1 MDKKALSKFVARC
14 HRKHGNAKTA
24 QLLDNIKD
32 LGFKYATISAT
43 TIAVEDVVIPPAK
56 KVILAKAEEAV
67 GEIDSFYNRGLMT
80 DEEKY
85 KKVIEIWS
93 DTTEKVKNAMMDCLS
108 KHNPIYMMVRSGA
121 RGNIDQMR
129 QIGGMRG
136 LMADPS
142 GRILPLPI
150 KANLRE
156 GLTVLEFFISTHG
169 ARKGLADTALRTAD
183 SGYLTRRLVDVAQDV
198 IIREYDCGTN
208 NYILTSAVQE
218 EQMGEFEGNVIV
230 PLFDRVVGRIAA
242 LDITHPE
249 TGEILITKGTFIDE
263 DKFELITAAKITQV
277 PIRSILSCRCKHGIC
292 QVCYGRNL
300 ATGRLVE
307 IGETVGIIAA
317 QSIGEPGTQLTLR
330 TFHLGGTAVAD
341 IIQGLPRVEELF
353 EARKPRV
360 HAIITE
366 IDGVVR
372 LSDEKGMKR
381 IEVQS
386 ASGDAKTYY
395 APFNARLKVKNGEF
409 IQAGAL
415 LTEGPTNPHDILRIK
430 GVDDVQNY
438 LVEEVQFVY
447 RQQGVDI
454 NDKHIEV
461 IVRQMLRKVKVEE
474 AGDTDLLPGEL
485 VDASLFVE
493 ENMRVTSHRK
503 QPAVARPVLLGI
515 TKASLATDSFLS
527 AASFQETTRVLT
539 DAAIR
544 GKVDPLIGLKE
555 NVIIGKLIPAGTG
568 MPKYRNIKINIA
580 EPDEE
585 LDDDEDIVEVEPVR
599 KELVTNGDDDVADG
613 DIEDEGDIEVE
624 EVTQE

>member
-1 MDKKALSKFVARC
+1 L
-14 HRKHGNAKTA
+14 HGNAKTA
-24 QLLDNIKD
+24 ILLDNIKD
-32 LGFKYATISAT
+32 LGFKYATKSAT
-43 TIAVEDVVIPPAK
+43 TIAVEDVVIPKSK
-56 KVILAKAEEAV
+56 KEILGKAEEEV
-67 GEIDSFYNRGLMT
+67 GEVENFFQCGLMT
-80 DEEKY
+80 DDEKY
-85 KKVIEIWS
+85 KKIIKIWS
-93 DTTEKVKNAMMDCLS
+93 DTTEKVKNAMMEDLS
-108 KHNPIYMMVRSGA
+108 RLNPINMMVKSGA

-129 QIGGMRG
+129 QIAGMRG

-208 NYILTSAVQE
+208 NYIMTSAVQE
-218 EQMGEFEGNVIV
+218 ELGENEMNVIV
-230 PLFDRVVGRIAA
+230 PLSDRAIGRIVAM
-242 LDITHPE
+242 DIVHPD
-249 TGEILITKGTFIDE
+249 TGEILLKEGTMMDE
-263 DKFELITAAKITQV
+263 DKFVLIEKVNITNL
-277 PIRSILSCRCKHGIC
+277 PIRSTLVCRCKHGIC
-292 QVCYGRNL
+292 QLCYGRNL

-330 TFHLGGTAVAD
+330 TFHYGGAAVAD

-360 HAIITE
+360 HAIISE

-372 LSDEKGMKR
+372 LSEEKGMRR
-381 IEVQS
+381 IIVQS
-386 ASGDAKTYY
+386 VSGDEKSYY
-395 APFNARLKVKNGEF
+395 AAFNSRLKVKNGEVV
-409 IQAGAL
+409 QAGVQ
-415 LTEGPTNPHDILRIK
+415 LTDGPINPHDILRIK
-430 GVDDVQNY
+430 GVDEVQKY

-485 VDASLFVE
+485 VDSYTFVE
-493 ENMRVTSHRK
+493 ANARVMTEKK

-568 MPKYRNIKINIA
+568 MPRYRNIKLDII
-580 EPDEE
+580 EDKDEE
-585 LDDDEDIVEVEPVR
+585 EDTEEYMG
-599 KELVTNGDDDVADG
+599 ELEKTYEE
-613 DIEDEGDIEVE
+613 EDAEGDME
-624 EVTQE
+624 EVIQDSSS